1 MPSNVF
7 DSILFDLNTTTGRPN
22 RRLRLESDMNKLGIV
37 KYPKRFVIKNKSGH
51 VNEFLLE
58 KISRGYMEDGFRD
71 YARYTPGPHSG
82 LRFILDYVFIFKEK
96 D

>member
-1 MPSNVF
+1 MPPTVF
-7 DSILFDLNTTTGRPN
+7 DSILFKLNTTTGKPT
-22 RRLRLESDMNKLGIV
+22 RRLRLESDMQKLGI
-37 KYPKRFVIKNKSGH
+37 KKFPKRLIIKNKSGH

-58 KISRGYMEDGFRD
+58 LIGRGLMEDGFRD

-82 LRFILDYVFIFKEK
+82 LRFILDYIYIFK

>member
-1 MPSNVF
+1 MPSNIF
-7 DSILFDLNTTTGRPN
+7 DSTLFKLNTTTGRPN
-22 RRLRLESDMNKLGIV
+22 RRLRLESDMTKLEIA

-58 KISRGYMEDGFRD
+58 KISRGLMADGFKD
-71 YARYTPGPHSG
+71 FARYTPGPHSG
-82 LRFILDYVFIFKEK
+82 LRFILDYVYIFKEK

>member
-1 MPSNVF
+1 
-7 DSILFDLNTTTGRPN
+7 
-22 RRLRLESDMNKLGIV
+22 
-37 KYPKRFVIKNKSGH
+37 